1 MNKTE
6 KARVFSAMQP
16 TGKLHI
22 GNYIGALSVWA
33 KEQDRFDGIFC
44 VVNLHALTVPDSID
58 PAVLHEKT
66 LETAAI
72 YLASGIDPK
81 KSSVYIQSTVSEH
94 AELAW
99 VLTCLTPLGWLER
112 MTQYKAKSA
121 LKEAVGA
128 GLLSYPILM
137 AADILL
143 YDAQLVPV
151 GHDQKQ
157 HVEFTRDLASRFN
170 NRFGLVFTLPEPM
183 IRKVG
188 ARIMGLDD
196 PDQKMSKS
204 IGEIKTGHSIGIM
217 DHPDVIKKA
226 VKSAVTDSGR
236 QVDFDNAGR
245 GVRNL
250 LAIYQAVT
258 NCTDDRLRSH
268 FADKGYGFLKSE
280 IIEVVCEVLHPVR
293 EEALRLLQERRYLE
307 KVVAEGAEKVRVSA
321 REKMKAVKEAVGIS
335 F

>member
-1 MNKTE
+1 
-6 KARVFSAMQP
+6 MQP
-16 TGKLHI
+16 TGKIHI

-33 KEQDRFDGIFC
+33 REQDRFDGIFC

-58 PAVLHEKT
+58 PAALHEKT

-81 KSSVYIQSTVSEH
+81 KSCIYIQSTVAEH
-94 AELAW
+94 AELSW
-99 VLTCLTPLGWLER
+99 ILTCLAPLGWLER

-121 LKEAVGA
+121 LKETVGA

-170 NRFGLVFTLPEPM
+170 NRFGPVFTLPEPM

-204 IGEIKTGHSIGIM
+204 IGEMKAGHSIGIM

-236 QVDFDNAGR
+236 EVDFDNAGK

-250 LAIYQAVT
+250 LTIYQAVT
-258 NCTDDRLRSH
+258 NCTDDQLRSH

-280 IIEVVCEVLHPVR
+280 IIEAVREALHPVR
-293 EEALRLLQERRYLE
+293 EETLRLLQERSYLE
-307 KVVAEGAEKVRVSA
+307 KIVAEGAEKVRVSA
-321 REKMKAVKEAVGIS
+321 REKMRAVKEAVGIN